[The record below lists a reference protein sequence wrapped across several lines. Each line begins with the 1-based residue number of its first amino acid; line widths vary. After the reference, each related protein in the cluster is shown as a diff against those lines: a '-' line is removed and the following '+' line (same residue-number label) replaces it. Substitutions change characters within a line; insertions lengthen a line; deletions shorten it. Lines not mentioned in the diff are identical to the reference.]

1 MGAGRRGSRA
11 AAAPGVPA
19 AAARLRGE
27 EGAGRG
33 PGGRGRERGEVPPC
47 SSSLLQPLSGS
58 EKCSPPLAEEPPP
71 PPPAGLLAPP
81 LADRF
86 FPSNSGPFSIMPG
99 MVEEGERWRQGR
111 GLTADG
117 RGRER
122 GGGGGG
128 GVNMEPPSAPRS
140 GRSAVAPQQPAP
152 APPLSPPPPPPPRAT
167 RPRAPPWAAPSS
179 PPSGVPPGA
188 PRPCASPTGPAF
200 PSDGG
205 SRPTGEAGIRASLL
219 GRTEGGEPDAGLGP
233 SGRSRPAERG
243 PRQALHR

>member
-19 AAARLRGE
+19 ATARLRGE

-33 PGGRGRERGEVPPC
+33 PGGRGGERGEVPPC

-58 EKCSPPLAEEPPP
+58 EKCSPPLAEEPP

-111 GLTADG
+111 GGDG
-117 RGRER
+117 
-122 GGGGGG
+122 
-128 GVNMEPPSAPRS
+128 
-140 GRSAVAPQQPAP
+140 
-152 APPLSPPPPPPPRAT
+152 
-167 RPRAPPWAAPSS
+167 
-179 PPSGVPPGA
+179 
-188 PRPCASPTGPAF
+188 
-200 PSDGG
+200 
-205 SRPTGEAGIRASLL
+205 
-219 GRTEGGEPDAGLGP
+219 
-233 SGRSRPAERG
+233 
-243 PRQALHR
+243 